1 MTLANRLTLFR
12 AGLVFPYALLALN
25 GQRTLAAILFAIAA
39 ATDLLDGY
47 IARRR
52 QEETPLGRVLD
63 PIADK
68 MLTITALI
76 VLTAVQTFSGWLL
89 AGVVIIAVR
98 EIWVAG
104 LREGLIANDA
114 ELPVSVFAKA
124 KTTAQLLALFLLT
137 FGDTLVGYAMFWIAV
152 ALTVFTGWSYTATS
166 FKVFS
171 FEADEP
177 TDTDTVH

>member
-12 AGLVFPYALLALN
+12 AVLVFPYALLALN
-25 GQRTLAAILFAIAA
+25 DQRTLAAILFAVAA

-47 IARRR
+47 VARRR

-76 VLTAVQTFSGWLL
+76 VLTAVGTFSDWLL
-89 AGVVIIAVR
+89 AGVILIATR

-124 KTTAQLLALFLLT
+124 KTAAQLLALFMLT
-137 FGDTLVGYAMFWIAV
+137 FGDTLVGYAMFWVAV

-166 FKVFS
+166 FKVLN
-171 FEADEP
+171 FEAHDQSE
-177 TDTDTVH
+177 TTLH